1 MNDEQG
7 SKPLKSPES
16 RIREYLTFL
25 YGRGT
30 AEKLFPDLMSRLEEY
45 RKRISLL
52 SKDDVR
58 SDFTNLNEGDSVLIT
73 YGDQFQEPG
82 KPPLQTLADFVSER
96 LKDDLSSVH
105 ILPFYPYSSD
115 DGFSVVD
122 FYKVN
127 PSLGSW
133 DEIAQLGKNFRLMFD
148 AVVNHISSQS
158 EWFEGFKQGDELY
171 KDYFITVDPG
181 TDLSQVV
188 RPRAL
193 PLLTP
198 VETWQGRQYVWTT
211 FSEDQIDLNYANP
224 QVLLMMID
232 VLLYYVERGAEI
244 IRLDAIAYLWKEIGT
259 NCLHLPQTHAVV
271 KLMRAVM
278 DAVAPSVLLITE
290 TNVPHE
296 ENISYF
302 GDRLPGMDRTDEA
315 QMVYQFPLAPLVLH
329 TFHKGNVRALA
340 QWAASLPSPSSE
352 KTFFNFIASHD
363 GIGVNPARG
372 ILKEAEIQNLV
383 DRTEAHGGQVSHK
396 NNPDGSKS
404 VYELNITLYDAL
416 NNPGTPQ
423 EEVDIQRFMASQ
435 VIMLSLAG
443 VPGIYVHS
451 LFGSRNCQSCVEATG
466 RARSINR
473 QKFQKADLEAE
484 LDKTGSRQQKV
495 FSSYQRL
502 LRLRKEQSPFHPAG
516 NQQVAYLSEAVFALL
531 RTSPQGNEKLLCL
544 VNVLPK
550 QQELEVDID
559 ELNLPNSMVWIDLI
573 SENVYPVEKG
583 KLAVNLNGY
592 QAVWLTPL
600 NSPS

>member
-45 RKRISLL
+45 RKRISSL

-82 KPPLQTLADFVSER
+82 KPPLQTLADFATER

-516 NQQVAYLSEAVFALL
+516 NQQVANLSEAVFALL